1 MKTYTNV
8 ELESLLKPCPF
19 CGGKPYYEACD
30 VLIQIGCHK
39 CDYNLHFDGLLSHKR
54 TIVEV
59 PVKQKDGTVK
69 YHDTGLY
76 YHKNAHELAVIGWN
90 KRKGVREK

>member
-1 MKTYTNV
+1 MIIIYILTVYYQVKKTT
-8 ELESLLKPCPF
+8 
-19 CGGKPYYEACD
+19 
-30 VLIQIGCHK
+30 
-39 CDYNLHFDGLLSHKR
+39 
-54 TIVEV
+54 VEV

-90 KRKGVREK
+90 KRKGVRENDNA